1 MSQDTEGQAIE
12 SFLADRD
19 EACPSCDYGLRSLKT
34 GTCPECR
41 ATIRIEVA
49 RPLPVHWHAIGTAA
63 CGMVFGGTAVQLIRD
78 YYTSGPYSFYVNGT
92 LRETINFVWP
102 WSSWPDLVAAAGSIG
117 TLTIW
122 MSLWRRLRT
131 CRSGTRWTAIAAV
144 VATSLGWL
152 QFAWWPF
159 PFFGP

>member
-1 MSQDTEGQAIE
+1 MSQDAERQAIE
-12 SFLADRD
+12 LYLADRD
-19 EACPSCDYGLRSLKT
+19 EACPSCGYGLRGLKA
-34 GTCPECR
+34 GTCPECKG
-41 ATIRIEVA
+41 RIQIDLL

-63 CGMVFGGTAVQLIRD
+63 CGMVFGGTAVQLVRE
-78 YYTSGPYSFYVNGT
+78 YYISGPYSFYVNGT

-102 WSSWPDLVAAAGSIG
+102 WSSWPDLVAATGSIA

-131 CRSGTRWTAIAAV
+131 RRAQTRWMATAAV
-144 VATSLGWL
+144 VAISLGWL